1 MNPITQRVI
10 AIHACRSIR
19 AAEEVIHKQN
29 AWLRSVRGESAA
41 RDRDR
46 ARPRD
51 DSEKDGAIP
60 ASLHAENRAP
70 SALEGSRPNRSAGSG
85 IRRPVL
91 LEKITQ
97 AKQTIDN
104 RG

>member
-1 MNPITQRVI
+1 MNAITQRVT
-10 AIHACRSIR
+10 AIHACRSMS
-19 AAEEVIHKQN
+19 AAPKVTHKQN

-51 DSEKDGAIP
+51 DSDKDGAIP
-60 ASLHAENRAP
+60 ANLHAENRAP
-70 SALEGSRPNRSAGSG
+70 PALEGSRPNRSAGSG
-85 IRRPVL
+85 IRRSVL
-91 LEKITQ
+91 PEKIRQ
-97 AKQTIDN
+97 AKQTTDN